1 LGERV
6 CVYPNEGVRRVIAFI
21 PPGHLH
27 LRLILELEDQTIV
40 LHEATVAAIVRAYT
54 DITTHPIRRAIELE
68 RKFLGKGSGKK
79 PFYARSQLLETDR
92 LEEEIVNEA
101 LRILARG
108 KVVSEGDTCHPPNRG
123 SL

>member
-1 LGERV
+1 MEKEVR
-6 CVYPNEGVRRVIAFI
+6 VYPIESVRRIIAFI
-21 PPGHLH
+21 PPDHLH

-40 LHEATVAAIVRAYT
+40 LHEATVAAIVRAYI
-54 DITTHPIRRAIELE
+54 DIITHPLRRAIELE
-68 RKFLGKGSGKK
+68 RRFLDKGSGKK

-108 KVVSEGDTCHPPNRG
+108 KVVSEGDTSHPPSSG
-123 SL
+123 